1 MEGYNPKIKKITY
14 LHSRNK
20 VQYQKTKSGLVIN
33 VSDDELNEIDTI
45 IKLEI

>member
-1 MEGYNPKIKKITY
+1 MTY
-14 LHSRNK
+14 YKSSNK
-20 VQYQKTKSGLVIN
+20 VRYEKTKSGLIIN